1 MKMHPS
7 KIRKATQREL
17 FATEEYGSSR
27 GSWLVLDGQGKPDRR
42 AMTSLHGKCRK
53 DGRRREQKELAR
65 YLARGAGT
73 RKGHGFLLSEFE
85 ATLELDGPWEATRV
99 ILESLHLHPHSHELR
114 YRLHF
119 LHLGEGNLAAAAHWL
134 VQALLVEKVI
144 LPKPRPR
151 PVRKV
156 VRPKAVPRLIDR
168 GPPREI
174 NYFFY
179 ASPFIWG
186 EEEWDEDEYWN

>member
-53 DGRRREQKELAR
+53 DGRRREQRELAR

-85 ATLELDGPWEATRV
+85 ATLELYNDESIQSLICCRTFTRYALSCSSV
-99 ILESLHLHPHSHELR
+99 VTSMPSPYLFLR
-114 YRLHF
+114 SKDS
-119 LHLGEGNLAAAAHWL
+119 GG
-134 VQALLVEKVI
+134 
-144 LPKPRPR
+144 
-151 PVRKV
+151 
-156 VRPKAVPRLIDR
+156 
-168 GPPREI
+168 
-174 NYFFY
+174 
-179 ASPFIWG
+179 
-186 EEEWDEDEYWN
+186 

>member
-53 DGRRREQKELAR
+53 DGRRREQRELAR
-65 YLARGAGT
+65 YLAPGAGT

-119 LHLGEGNLAAAAHWL
+119 LHLGEGNLAAGPLAGAGPSRGEGHPSQAQAA
-134 VQALLVEKVI
+134 
-144 LPKPRPR
+144 P
-151 PVRKV
+151 
-156 VRPKAVPRLIDR
+156 
-168 GPPREI
+168 GPQGGP
-174 NYFFY
+174 
-179 ASPFIWG
+179 AQGGSPA
-186 EEEWDEDEYWN
+186 D